1 MMRRTRLV
9 GQAFLA
15 LACLLF
21 LGSAAGMVGGFISL
35 AESVPYVGAA
45 LCCLVG
51 GGVLSRSRE

>member
-1 MMRRTRLV
+1 MRRSRLV

-21 LGSAAGMVGGFISL
+21 LGSAAGMVGGALSP
-35 AESVPYVGAA
+35 AETVPYAGAA

-51 GGVLSRSRE
+51 GGILSRAGA

>member
-1 MMRRTRLV
+1 MRQTRLV

-21 LGSAAGMVGGFISL
+21 LGSAAAMTLGSL
-35 AESVPYVGAA
+35 TVTESLPYVGAA

-51 GGVLSRSRE
+51 GGVLSRAG

>member
-9 GQAFLA
+9 GQVFLA

-21 LGSAAGMVGGFISL
+21 LGSAVGIVVGVISL
-35 AESVPYVGAA
+35 ADSVPYVGAA

-51 GGVLSRSRE
+51 GGVLSRAEE